1 MAAFHVG
8 TIRPGTIGTAV
19 QKVINFAA
27 GKTFGVDEVQAA
39 VHQYVDFFKDYQ
51 VSLVGSLDEA
61 QECYKSDDELDFGD
75 KAELDLQHNL
85 QQVSEADVIE
95 DENEDLGHVDHIPNT
110 VKYSTNSLKN
120 HFMFINITNVI
131 QETVQFVTMSS
142 FHSLYFFSLK
152 EKRKLKKE
160 D

>member
-1 MAAFHVG
+1 MAASHVG
-8 TIRPGTIGTAV
+8 TIHPGSYDTAV
-19 QKVINFAA
+19 QKVINFAE
-27 GKTFGVDEVQAA
+27 GRTFGVEEVQTA
-39 VHQYVDFFKDYQ
+39 VNQYVDFFKDYQ

-61 QECYKSDDELDFGD
+61 QECYKTDDEADFGD
-75 KAELDLQHNL
+75 KEELDLLHNL
-85 QQVSEADVIE
+85 QHASQVDVIE

-142 FHSLYFFSLK
+142 FHSIYFFLL
-152 EKRKLKKE
+152 KRKKKLE
-160 D
+160 Q

>member
-1 MAAFHVG
+1 MATSHVG
-8 TIRPGTIGTAV
+8 TIQTGSIRTAV
-19 QKVINFAA
+19 QKVIDFAA
-27 GKTFGVDEVQAA
+27 GKTFGVNEVQAA

-61 QECYKSDDELDFGD
+61 QECYKTDDEADFGGD

-85 QQVSEADVIE
+85 QQASEVDIIE

-131 QETVQFVTMSS
+131 QETVQFVTTNL
-142 FHSLYFFSLK
+142 FHSIYFFPP
-152 EKRKLKKE
+152 
-160 D
+160 